1 MSVKSVILGLSMA
14 ALLSAAGTDT
24 RLADAAMRGD
34 KASVRSLLKQKVDV
48 NVPQGDGATALH
60 WAAFQ
65 DDVEMAQLLLDAGAN
80 VKAATREGAITP
92 LFMACTNGST
102 AMVERLL
109 KSGADANSTKS
120 NGTTALMIAAAS
132 GSAAAVQVLLDH
144 GADLKAKESAHGQT
158 ALMFA
163 AALNRADVI
172 KVLMKHG
179 ADAGVSSSVA
189 KLERVTFD
197 VDGNVVPN
205 VPPAPARNVAA
216 INSAAAAAA
225 AESYLALPEEK
236 LLAVAKSP
244 DTPKAE
250 KAAAVQAL
258 AEKTGVVE
266 EKLAAA
272 PAPPE
277 GAAPPATGGRGGRR
291 AAAATPAANGRAGD
305 PAANGGRGQFAP
317 RQVGPSYM
325 GGMTALLYAARDG
338 QLDAAREL
346 VAAGADVNQVSTGDK
361 ISPMVMAIVNGHL
374 DLAKMLLDRGA
385 DPNIVSEAGLTAL
398 YTTIDVQWAPHA
410 WFPQPITDQEQVTYL
425 DLMKA
430 LLAHGA
436 DVNAKL
442 GKKIWFRSFTHDVT
456 WIDPAGATA
465 FWRAAQSTDLAAM
478 KLLVEHGADPNIAN
492 TAGDTPLMAAA
503 GIGWGA
509 NFTTNAPGSPMPAV
523 KYCVELGN
531 DVNAVDARGYTALHG
546 AAYVGNN
553 EMVTFLVEKGAKVD
567 ARTKVGDTVADMAN
581 GPNRFGIPHP
591 ETVALAEKLGSPNS
605 HNCRSDQCLVAP
617 RDDAA
622 PRRGGAAAPTA
633 PAPTPATA
641 TKPGTKEPG
650 KEQ

>member
-1 MSVKSVILGLSMA
+1 MSVKSVILGLCIP

-34 KASVRSLLKQKVDV
+34 KDGVRSLLKQKVDV
-48 NVPQGDGATALH
+48 NASQGDGATALH

-65 DDVEMAQLLLDAGAN
+65 DDLEMAKLLLAAGAD

-92 LFMACTNGST
+92 LFMACTNGSA
-102 AMVERLL
+102 AMVEALL
-109 KSGADANSTKS
+109 KAGADANSTKS

-132 GSAAAVQVLLDH
+132 GSADAVKVLLDH
-144 GADLKAKESAHGQT
+144 GADLKARETAHGQT

-163 AALNRADVI
+163 AALNRAEAI
-172 KVLMKHG
+172 KILMQRG
-179 ADAGVSSSVA
+179 ADAGVTSSVA
-189 KLERVTFD
+189 KLERVVFD
-197 VDGNVVPN
+197 VDGNVVPT
-205 VPPAPARNVAA
+205 
-216 INSAAAAAA
+216 S
-225 AESYLALPEEK
+225 
-236 LLAVAKSP
+236 
-244 DTPKAE
+244 
-250 KAAAVQAL
+250 
-258 AEKTGVVE
+258 
-266 EKLAAA
+266 
-272 PAPPE
+272 
-277 GAAPPATGGRGGRR
+277 
-291 AAAATPAANGRAGD
+291 ATPAAGAAKAADANEQKVATSGENPSSDTTPAAGRGAGRGARAGD
-305 PAANGGRGQFAP
+305 PAANGGSGQYAP

-338 QLDAAREL
+338 QLDAVREL

-374 DLAKMLLDRGA
+374 DAGKFLLDHGA
-385 DPNIVSEAGLTAL
+385 DPNLASETGISAL
-398 YTTIDVQWAPHA
+398 YATVDVQWAPHA

-436 DVNAKL
+436 NVNARL

-478 KLLVEHGADPNIAN
+478 QLLVEHGADPKIAS
-492 TAGDTPLMAAA
+492 TSGDSPLMAAA

-523 KYCVELGN
+523 RYCVELGN

-546 AAYVGNN
+546 AAYIGNN
-553 EMVTFLVEKGAKVD
+553 EMVNFLVEKGARVD
-567 ARTKVGDTVADMAN
+567 VRTKAGDTVADLAN

-591 ETVALAEKLGSPNS
+591 ETVALLEKLGSANS

-617 RDDAA
+617 REDTI
-622 PRRGGAAAPTA
+622 RRA
-633 PAPTPATA
+633 PAPVTPPPPA

-650 KEQ
+650 KGQ

>member
-1 MSVKSVILGLSMA
+1 MSVKAFILGLSMA
-14 ALLSAAGTDT
+14 VLLSAAGTDT

-34 KASVRSLLKQKVDV
+34 KDGVRSLLKQKVDV

-65 DDVEMAQLLLDAGAN
+65 DDVEMAQLLLQAGAN

-92 LFMACTNGST
+92 LFMACTNGSA

-109 KSGADANSTKS
+109 KAGADANSTKS

-132 GSAAAVQVLLDH
+132 GSADAVKVLLDH
-144 GADLKAKESAHGQT
+144 GADLKAKEAAHGQT

-163 AALNRADVI
+163 AALNRAEVV
-172 KVLMKHG
+172 KLLMKHG

-205 VPPAPARNVAA
+205 APAAAGRGVAVAA
-216 INSAAAAAA
+216 GAYS
-225 AESYLALPEEK
+225 ALPEEK
-236 LLAVAKSP
+236 LVAIV
-244 DTPKAE
+244 T
-250 KAAAVQAL
+250 AAAQAG
-258 AEKTGVVE
+258 ASE
-266 EKLAAA
+266 EK
-272 PAPPE
+272 
-277 GAAPPATGGRGGRR
+277 PAT
-291 AAAATPAANGRAGD
+291 AAQPEAAATPATAGRGGRGARAGD

-338 QLDAAREL
+338 QIDAAREL
-346 VAAGADVNQVSTGDK
+346 VAAGADVNQVSTGGQ
-361 ISPMVMAIVNGHL
+361 ISPIVMAIVNGHL

-385 DPNIVSEAGLTAL
+385 DPNLVSEAGLTAL
-398 YTTIDVQWAPHA
+398 YTTIDVEWAPHA

-436 DVNAKL
+436 NVNARL

-478 KLLVEHGADPNIAN
+478 HLLVEHGADPNIAN

-523 KYCVELGN
+523 QYCVELGN

-553 EMVTFLVEKGAKVD
+553 QMVTFLVEKGAKVD
-567 ARTKVGDTVADMAN
+567 VRTKVGDTVADMAN

-617 RDDAA
+617 REDTTG
-622 PRRGGAAAPTA
+622 RRPAAAPA
-633 PAPTPATA
+633 PAPAPAPA
-641 TKPGTKEPG
+641 AKPGTKEPG
-650 KEQ
+650 KGQ

>member
-1 MSVKSVILGLSMA
+1 MSVKSVICGLFVA
-14 ALLSAAGTDT
+14 VLLAAAGTDT

-34 KASVRSLLKQKVDV
+34 KDAIRSLLKQKVDV

-65 DDVEMAQLLLDAGAN
+65 DDLEMAQLLLAAGAD
-80 VKAATREGAITP
+80 VKAATREGTITP
-92 LFMACTNGST
+92 LFMACTNGSA

-109 KSGADANSTKS
+109 KAGADANSTKS
-120 NGTTALMIAAAS
+120 NGTTALMTAAAS
-132 GSAAAVQVLLDH
+132 GSADAVKVLLDH

-163 AALNRADVI
+163 AALNRAEVI

-179 ADAGVSSSVA
+179 ADAGVTTNVA
-189 KLERVTFD
+189 KLERVIFD
-197 VDGNVVPN
+197 VDGNVVPAT
-205 VPPAPARNVAA
+205 PAPARSTAPKA
-216 INSAAAAAA
+216 GDAS
-225 AESYLALPEEK
+225 EEK
-236 LLAVAKSP
+236 SA
-244 DTPKAE
+244 
-250 KAAAVQAL
+250 
-258 AEKTGVVE
+258 VE
-266 EKLAAA
+266 EKPAGAAA
-272 PAPPE
+272 PA
-277 GAAPPATGGRGGRR
+277 GRGGRG
-291 AAAATPAANGRAGD
+291 ARAGD

-338 QLDAAREL
+338 QMEAAREL

-374 DLAKMLLDRGA
+374 DVARTLLDRGA
-385 DPNIVSEAGLTAL
+385 DPNLSSEAGLTAL

-436 DVNAKL
+436 NMNARL

-478 KLLVEHGADPNIAN
+478 RLLVEHGADPNLAN

-523 KYCVELGN
+523 RYCVELGN
-531 DVNAVDARGYTALHG
+531 DVNAVDNRGYTALHG

-553 EMVTFLVEKGAKVD
+553 EMVTFLVEKGAKADVK
-567 ARTKVGDTVADMAN
+567 TKIGDTVADMAN

-591 ETVALAEKLGSPNS
+591 DTVALLEKLGSPNS

-617 RDDAA
+617 KEDTTV
-622 PRRGGAAAPTA
+622 RRSTPPVVEPA
-633 PAPTPATA
+633 PAPKGP
-641 TKPGTKEPG
+641 TKEPG
-650 KEQ
+650 KGR

>member
-1 MSVKSVILGLSMA
+1 MSVKAFILGLSMA
-14 ALLSAAGTDT
+14 VLLSAAGTDT

-34 KASVRSLLKQKVDV
+34 KDGVRSLLKQKVDV

-65 DDVEMAQLLLDAGAN
+65 DDVEMAQLLLQAGAN

-92 LFMACTNGST
+92 LFMACTNGSA

-109 KSGADANSTKS
+109 KAGADANSTKS

-132 GSAAAVQVLLDH
+132 GSADAVKVLLDH
-144 GADLKAKESAHGQT
+144 GADLKAKEAAHGQT

-163 AALNRADVI
+163 AALNRAEVV
-172 KVLMKHG
+172 KLLMKHG

-205 VPPAPARNVAA
+205 APAAAGRGVAVAA
-216 INSAAAAAA
+216 GAYS
-225 AESYLALPEEK
+225 ALPEEK
-236 LLAVAKSP
+236 LVAIV
-244 DTPKAE
+244 T
-250 KAAAVQAL
+250 AAAQAG
-258 AEKTGVVE
+258 ASE
-266 EKLAAA
+266 EK
-272 PAPPE
+272 
-277 GAAPPATGGRGGRR
+277 PAT
-291 AAAATPAANGRAGD
+291 AAQPEAAATPATAGRGGRGARAGD

-338 QLDAAREL
+338 QIGAAREL
-346 VAAGADVNQVSTGDK
+346 VAAGADVNQVSTGGQ
-361 ISPMVMAIVNGHL
+361 ISPIVMAIVNGHL

-385 DPNIVSEAGLTAL
+385 DPNLVSEAGLTAL
-398 YTTIDVQWAPHA
+398 YTTIDVEWAPHA

-436 DVNAKL
+436 NVNARL

-478 KLLVEHGADPNIAN
+478 HLLVEHGADPNIAN

-523 KYCVELGN
+523 QYCVELGN

-553 EMVTFLVEKGAKVD
+553 QMVTFLVEKGAKVD
-567 ARTKVGDTVADMAN
+567 VRTKVGDTVADMAN

-617 RDDAA
+617 REDTTG
-622 PRRGGAAAPTA
+622 RRPAAAPA
-633 PAPTPATA
+633 PAPAPSA
-641 TKPGTKEPG
+641 KPGTKEPG
-650 KEQ
+650 KGQ

>member
-1 MSVKSVILGLSMA
+1 MSVKAFILGLSMA
-14 ALLSAAGTDT
+14 VLLSAAGTDT

-34 KASVRSLLKQKVDV
+34 KDGVRSLLKQKVDV

-65 DDVEMAQLLLDAGAN
+65 DDVEMAQLLLQAGAN

-92 LFMACTNGST
+92 LFMACTNGSA

-109 KSGADANSTKS
+109 KAGADANSTKS

-132 GSAAAVQVLLDH
+132 GSADAVKVLLDH
-144 GADLKAKESAHGQT
+144 GADLKAKEAAHGQT

-163 AALNRADVI
+163 AALNRAEVV
-172 KVLMKHG
+172 KLLMKHG

-205 VPPAPARNVAA
+205 APAAAGRGVAVAA
-216 INSAAAAAA
+216 GAYS
-225 AESYLALPEEK
+225 ALPEEK
-236 LLAVAKSP
+236 LVAIV
-244 DTPKAE
+244 T
-250 KAAAVQAL
+250 AAAQAG
-258 AEKTGVVE
+258 ASE
-266 EKLAAA
+266 EK
-272 PAPPE
+272 
-277 GAAPPATGGRGGRR
+277 PAT
-291 AAAATPAANGRAGD
+291 AAQPEAAATPATAGRGGRGARAGD

-338 QLDAAREL
+338 QIDAAREL
-346 VAAGADVNQVSTGDK
+346 VAAGADVNQVSTGGQ
-361 ISPMVMAIVNGHL
+361 ISPIVMAIVNGHL

-385 DPNIVSEAGLTAL
+385 DPNLVSEAGLTAL
-398 YTTIDVQWAPHA
+398 YTTIDVEWAPHA

-436 DVNAKL
+436 NVNARL

-478 KLLVEHGADPNIAN
+478 HLLVEHGADPNIAN

-523 KYCVELGN
+523 QYCVELGN

-553 EMVTFLVEKGAKVD
+553 QMVTFLVEKGAKVD
-567 ARTKVGDTVADMAN
+567 VRTKVGDTVADMAN

-617 RDDAA
+617 REDTTG
-622 PRRGGAAAPTA
+622 RRPAAAPA
-633 PAPTPATA
+633 PAPAPAA
-641 TKPGTKEPG
+641 KPGTKEPG
-650 KEQ
+650 KGQ

>member
-1 MSVKSVILGLSMA
+1 MSVKAFILGLSMA
-14 ALLSAAGTDT
+14 VLLSAAGTDT

-34 KASVRSLLKQKVDV
+34 KDGVRSLLKQKVDV

-65 DDVEMAQLLLDAGAN
+65 DDVEMAQLLLQAGAN

-92 LFMACTNGST
+92 LFMACTNGSA

-109 KSGADANSTKS
+109 KAGADANSTKS

-132 GSAAAVQVLLDH
+132 GSADAVKVLLDH
-144 GADLKAKESAHGQT
+144 GADLKAKEAAHGQT

-163 AALNRADVI
+163 AALNRAEVV
-172 KVLMKHG
+172 KLLMKHG

-205 VPPAPARNVAA
+205 APAAAGRGVAVAA
-216 INSAAAAAA
+216 GAYS
-225 AESYLALPEEK
+225 ALPEEK
-236 LLAVAKSP
+236 LVAIV
-244 DTPKAE
+244 T
-250 KAAAVQAL
+250 AAAQAG
-258 AEKTGVVE
+258 ASE
-266 EKLAAA
+266 EK
-272 PAPPE
+272 
-277 GAAPPATGGRGGRR
+277 PAT
-291 AAAATPAANGRAGD
+291 AAQPEAAATPATAGRGGRGARAGD
-305 PAANGGRGQFAP
+305 LAANGGRGQFAP

-338 QLDAAREL
+338 QIDAAREL
-346 VAAGADVNQVSTGDK
+346 VAAGADVNQVSTGGQ
-361 ISPMVMAIVNGHL
+361 ISPIVMAIVNGHL

-385 DPNIVSEAGLTAL
+385 DPNLVSEAGLTAL
-398 YTTIDVQWAPHA
+398 YTTIDVEWAPHA

-436 DVNAKL
+436 NVNARL

-478 KLLVEHGADPNIAN
+478 HLLVEHGADPNIAN

-523 KYCVELGN
+523 QYCVELGN

-553 EMVTFLVEKGAKVD
+553 QMVTFLVEKGAKVD
-567 ARTKVGDTVADMAN
+567 VRTKVGDTVADMAN

-617 RDDAA
+617 REDTTG
-622 PRRGGAAAPTA
+622 RRPAAAPA
-633 PAPTPATA
+633 PAPAPAA
-641 TKPGTKEPG
+641 KPGTKEPG
-650 KEQ
+650 KGQ